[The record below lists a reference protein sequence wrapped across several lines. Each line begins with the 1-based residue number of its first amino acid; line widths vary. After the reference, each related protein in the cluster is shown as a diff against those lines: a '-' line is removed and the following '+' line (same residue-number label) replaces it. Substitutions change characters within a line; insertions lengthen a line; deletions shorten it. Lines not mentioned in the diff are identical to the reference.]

1 MMRKNLL
8 RLLWVVLGV
17 VVLGAGPAD
26 SLEPLVDLES
36 GRSLV
41 SNMKAHKVGDIITIL
56 ITETA
61 TANATS
67 KTNSNEKS
75 EMSGG
80 PGLGF
85 LDVLDA
91 WGLDTESK
99 YTGDGRTQRTG
110 NLSANITVRI
120 AEEMHNGDFR
130 LLGNRMV
137 DINGERQLIE
147 ISGICRP
154 RDIRSDNTIDS
165 TYIADARISY
175 NGSGPVNS
183 SSEPGIVTKL
193 FNWLF

>member
-1 MMRKNLL
+1 MRKILKL
-8 RLLWVVLGV
+8 TAWAALGAL
-17 VVLGAGPAD
+17 VLGAGPAD
-26 SLEPLVDLES
+26 SREPLIDLES

-56 ITETA
+56 ITEAA

-67 KTNSNEKS
+67 KTNANEKS

-110 NLSANITVRI
+110 NLQAEITARV
-120 AEEMHNGDFR
+120 AEVLHNGDYR

-154 RDIRSDNTIDS
+154 RDINPDNTIYS

-175 NGSGPVNS
+175 NGNGPVNA